1 MSKRGED
8 YGQFVDLMELIWWL
22 GESAYGFET
31 VERFGVTRRTA
42 ELMLE
47 AVNKAIYFG
56 GDFEEQQEDEQKYF
70 KLFLLPPSKN
80 EPGGSMP

>member
-1 MSKRGED
+1 METGREPEPGNGSAQYVTFRG
-8 YGQFVDLMELIWWL
+8 YGI
-22 GESAYGFET
+22 ET
-31 VERFGVTRRTA
+31 AERFGVTRRTA

-56 GDFEEQQEDEQKYF
+56 GDFEEQQEDAQKYF